1 MPTRIILDTDIGTDV
16 DDCLALALILGSPEL
31 ALEGITC
38 VYGNVLLRSR
48 IALKLLAL
56 RGLPQ
61 IPVFAGAEQ
70 PLTRRDGVYW
80 EGHEGQGLLESAD
93 DNLRPQPESAVDFII
108 RTVMDNPGQI
118 HLICIGPLTN
128 AALAILKEP
137 RLAQNLAHLTLMGGV
152 VRGLNRLDLPYCE
165 HNIVCDPDSARI
177 VFTSG
182 APITVV
188 PLDITTLVKVNQ
200 TGLERIYQAG
210 TPFHAAVADQLTRYP
225 RFAKNGQ
232 TNLHDPLAVGVVI
245 EPTLVQLQPVHIDVE
260 TTGRLTAGATLVRAL
275 RPDDTANIQ
284 IATAVDSARFE
295 TFFIERVEQ

>member
-38 VYGNVLLRSR
+38 VYGNVLLRAR
-48 IALKLLAL
+48 MALKLLAL
-56 RGLPQ
+56 RGLTE
-61 IPVFAGAEQ
+61 IPVFGGAEQ
-70 PLTRRDGVYW
+70 PLTRRDGIYW
-80 EGHEGQGLLESAD
+80 EGHEGQGLLEPAD
-93 DNLRPQPESAVDFII
+93 DNLMPQSESAVNFLI

-128 AALAILKEP
+128 AALAFLKEP
-137 RLAQNLAHLTLMGGV
+137 HLAQNLAHLTLMGGV
-152 VRGLNRLDLPYCE
+152 VRGMNRLDLPYCE

-188 PLDITTLVKVNQ
+188 PLDITTLVKVDQ
-200 TGLERIYQAG
+200 AGLERIRQTK
-210 TPFHAAVADQLTRYP
+210 TPFHAAVADQLARYP

-245 EPTLVQLQPVHIDVE
+245 DPTLVQLQPVHIEVE